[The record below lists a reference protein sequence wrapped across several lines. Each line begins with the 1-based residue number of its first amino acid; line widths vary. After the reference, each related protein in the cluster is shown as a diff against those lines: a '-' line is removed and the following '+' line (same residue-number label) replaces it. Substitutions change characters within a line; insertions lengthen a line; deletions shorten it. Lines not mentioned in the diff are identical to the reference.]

1 MPDKVF
7 RITELEKDMEEVKGD
22 VKLILTNHLPHI
34 SMRVGVLIAQ
44 QVIIMAAVAYL
55 IFG

>member
-1 MPDKVF
+1 MEGRVH
-7 RITELEKDMEEVKGD
+7 RLEDDMKEVCAD
-22 VKLILTNHLPHI
+22 VKTILTNHLPHI
-34 SMRVGVLIAQ
+34 SIKIGVLMAQ

>member
-1 MPDKVF
+1 MEGRVT
-7 RITELEKDMEEVKGD
+7 RLEADMREVKQD
-22 VKLILTNHLPHI
+22 VKKILTNHLPHI
-34 SMRVGVLIAQ
+34 KMQISVLIAQ